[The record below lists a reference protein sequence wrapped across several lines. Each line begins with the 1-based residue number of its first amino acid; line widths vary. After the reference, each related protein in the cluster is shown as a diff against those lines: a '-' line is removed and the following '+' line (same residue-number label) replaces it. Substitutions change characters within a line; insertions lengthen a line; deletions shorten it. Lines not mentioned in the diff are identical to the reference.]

1 MTSHNVSFEFTA
13 IPEQLSAARN
23 CIRGFLQAQGW
34 AAMEMDVNIAAGEI
48 MQNIIRYGFEGGDSE
63 GRFEIEMTIDGSALS
78 LIFRDTAPPSDPT
91 NWNAAHRTAEE
102 GGHGLVMVRAI
113 AEVVEFEMLEAGN
126 QARLVFRK
134 PN

>member
-1 MTSHNVSFEFTA
+1 MSNENASFGFTA

-48 MQNIIRYGFEGGDSE
+48 MQNIIRYGFNGGDSD
-63 GRFEIEMTIDGSALS
+63 GRFEIEMAVEGSALT
-78 LIFRDTAPPSDPT
+78 LIFRDTAPPSDPRT
-91 NWNAAHRTAEE
+91 WNASHRTAEE
-102 GGHGLVMVRAI
+102 GGHGLVMVRAV
-113 AEVVEFEMLEAGN
+113 AETVEFEMLETGN

-134 PN
+134 ST